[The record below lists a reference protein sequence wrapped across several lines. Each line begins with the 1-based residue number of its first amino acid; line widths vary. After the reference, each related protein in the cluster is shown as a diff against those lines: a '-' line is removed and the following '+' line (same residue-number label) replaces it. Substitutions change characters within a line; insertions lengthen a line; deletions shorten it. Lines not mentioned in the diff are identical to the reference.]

1 MVMLVVVLLLT
12 FLFCVYLYLMYVVSS
27 HRMGGPVASD
37 RVKILS
43 FRPRCRKDA
52 ADCGNLRA
60 AGNLADMM
68 VSGKGVRKDLSAA
81 SSLYAAVAKGPARG
95 RAVPA
100 KAADDG
106 RTGQCDPGLSFRLF
120 KQAADNGDQYAMYA
134 VACMYRDGKG
144 TSEDREKYKFYTRMA
159 ADFGNMD
166 AKEIVGKWDAK
177 EKKRR
182 KAAKKADP

>member
-1 MVMLVVVLLLT
+1 MEIAVEADVWFRRNAESELNEARMYALEAICRRGGSGRPETAVMI
-12 FLFCVYLYLMYVVSS
+12 
-27 HRMGGPVASD
+27 R
-37 RVKILS
+37 
-43 FRPRCRKDA
+43 DA

-81 SSLYAAVAKGPARG
+81 SSLY
-95 RAVPA
+95 A

-159 ADFGNMD
+159 ADFGNRD

>member
-1 MVMLVVVLLLT
+1 MEIAVEADVWFRRNAESELNEARMYALEAIRRRGGAGRPETAVMI
-12 FLFCVYLYLMYVVSS
+12 
-27 HRMGGPVASD
+27 R
-37 RVKILS
+37 
-43 FRPRCRKDA
+43 DA
-52 ADCGNLRA
+52 ADRGNLRA

-159 ADFGNMD
+159 ADFGNRD

>member
-1 MVMLVVVLLLT
+1 MYALEAIRRRGGAGRPETAVMI
-12 FLFCVYLYLMYVVSS
+12 
-27 HRMGGPVASD
+27 R
-37 RVKILS
+37 
-43 FRPRCRKDA
+43 DA

-120 KQAADNGDQYAMYA
+120 KQAAYNGDQYAMYA

-159 ADFGNMD
+159 ADFGNRD